1 MVVLLAARLGYLW
14 AAWSEPTMVVPS
26 VALMELMWAASWV
39 VEMVDQLVALKVLQ
53 MVVRLAE
60 TMESL

>member
-1 MVVLLAARLGYLW
+1 
-14 AAWSEPTMVVPS
+14 
-26 VALMELMWAASWV
+26 MELTWAASWV